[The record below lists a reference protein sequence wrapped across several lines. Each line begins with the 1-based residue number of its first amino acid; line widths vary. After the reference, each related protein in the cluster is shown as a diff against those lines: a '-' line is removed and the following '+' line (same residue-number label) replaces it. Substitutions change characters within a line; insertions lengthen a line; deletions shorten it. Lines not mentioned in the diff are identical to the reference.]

1 MSKTGDLKYLNKG
14 FGLTV
19 FKSCTGLK
27 NQQMNSGD

>member
-14 FGLTV
+14 FGLID

-27 NQQMNSGD
+27 KNTDEFR